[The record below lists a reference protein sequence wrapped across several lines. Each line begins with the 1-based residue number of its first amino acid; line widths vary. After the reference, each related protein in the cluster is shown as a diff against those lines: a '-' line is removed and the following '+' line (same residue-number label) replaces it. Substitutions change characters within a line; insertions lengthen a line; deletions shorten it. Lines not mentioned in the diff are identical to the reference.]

1 MCSLKKNKNNFSAVT
16 EVTSVPHCTD
26 LVNSV
31 TILSFYNDRNICA
44 VIIATTTCGYWAL
57 ERWLLWLRN
66 WILDFSFKIKY
77 PHVQFWL
84 LWRSHFSCPMN
95 LPYLVFH
102 FALFSNHSPPE
113 GLIRWLL
120 DSSKIWPSF
129 NYRSTH
135 IHSLVLIP

>member
-1 MCSLKKNKNNFSAVT
+1 MCSLKKNKKNFSAVT

-26 LVNSV
+26 LINSMK
-31 TILSFYNDRNICA
+31 ILSFYNDRNICA
-44 VIIATTTCGYWAL
+44 NSHYHMRLLSTWKVATVTEEL
-57 ERWLLWLRN
+57 N
-66 WILDFSFKIKY
+66 LDFSFKIKY

-113 GLIRWLL
+113 GLMRWLL

-135 IHSLVLIP
+135 IHSLVLVP